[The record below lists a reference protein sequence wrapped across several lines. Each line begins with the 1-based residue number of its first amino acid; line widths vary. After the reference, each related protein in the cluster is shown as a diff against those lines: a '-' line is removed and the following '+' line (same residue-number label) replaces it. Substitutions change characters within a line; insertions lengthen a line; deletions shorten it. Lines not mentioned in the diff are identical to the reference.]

1 MAITKEVRY
10 DMEILGEWAIHVR
23 RRDAYVENGEVLS
36 ANFFRYVI
44 NVTDDYSSEPTKV
57 KKCALLC
64 LLLMLKLRLL
74 PIKLQWDR
82 WMKKEILKEIL
93 LVS

>member
-57 KKCALLC
+57 KKMCAALFTADAKASFIANQVA
-64 LLLMLKLRLL
+64 MGQMDEEGNPKGN
-74 PIKLQWDR
+74 PIG
-82 WMKKEILKEIL
+82 
-93 LVS
+93 